1 MAPTLYGQTETRRLT
16 LKELPPEERPRE
28 RLLHKGAEAL
38 TDAELLAII
47 IRDGTR
53 QESALDLARRLLKA
67 FGSLRE
73 LRHKSPAE
81 LCRTDGIGPARAA
94 QILAALAMASR
105 VGEQKLIKGEGF
117 AGSRDVFD
125 HFYSKLRYDKRERFL
140 CVLLDIKNRILR
152 EVEIST
158 GGLNAS
164 MIQPREILR
173 AAVAESAGA
182 IILVHN
188 HPSGNPQPS
197 ADDVNVTLQLKTAC
211 DAVGIR
217 LLDHI
222 IIGEEGYV
230 SLADEGKL
238 MG

>member
-1 MAPTLYGQTETRRLT
+1 MKPASYDGTEPKRLT

-28 RLLHKGAEAL
+28 RLLHKGADAL

-53 QESALDLARRLLKA
+53 SESALDLARRLLTK

-73 LRHKSPAE
+73 LRHKSPVE
-81 LCRTDGIGPARAA
+81 LCDVDGIGPARAA
-94 QILAALAMASR
+94 QVLAALAMASR
-105 VGEQKLIKGEGF
+105 VGEKKLIKGEGF
-117 AGSRDVFD
+117 TGSRDVFE
-125 HFYSKLRYDKRERFL
+125 HFYSKLRYEKKEHFL
-140 CVLLDIKNRILR
+140 CVLLDTKNRILR
-152 EVEIST
+152 EVDIST
-158 GGLNAS
+158 GGLNAA

-173 AAVAESAGA
+173 TAVAESAGA

-188 HPSGNPQPS
+188 HPSGNPKPS
-197 ADDVNVTLQLKTAC
+197 ADDVNVTLQLKTVC